1 MRRAAVALLLIVLTA
16 FAFTQEK
23 PFGVVANVTAIE
35 VTAEVVDASGK
46 IPPDLKASD
55 FVIIEDGVE
64 RPVASLEYLCAQCGA
79 AAAPSAT
86 TAETIAT
93 AAPAAAATPAAQWD
107 ILVYID
113 YELSSR
119 TTIRDAVRSLTTEAE
134 RLTRNGRVE
143 IVVADPSPR
152 RLLAPTNDAKA
163 VADALTAAG
172 KINAQSRL
180 ANVRR
185 AFIEN
190 TDDKTGASG
199 PSYAGMTDMRSSV
212 AEEGMLIQNFLG
224 RLSAWLG
231 GYPRQT
237 SRALMLVAD
246 GFDINPG
253 DFYSDAMAP
262 AVPAERHTTNRVAAG
277 GGNSV
282 ADDVRAQRMASRART
297 ESGKLQS
304 DELSDSRRAYHP
316 LAAQAAAAGWT
327 IISMRGGLNAE
338 LAADSSM
345 GSGNKVVSNFNT
357 NGGGTGRATRGLQAR
372 PVEALATFAEAT
384 GGTLVAD
391 TSKFGKTID
400 TLANRVRLTYEVSRP
415 VDGLVHQ
422 IDVKAV
428 RAGLKVNASR
438 YASSSTPE
446 LVANSRAATLIEN
459 GTAPGELPVSAKLAL
474 DKGSKGNPKGTL
486 EARVALAPIAPLK
499 SQLKSATMRVTIGVA
514 TGKEQPRIIHQLHPN
529 FDLSQL
535 SNATFTS
542 PMQLPKNV
550 DKVAIVIEELSTGAW
565 GGTVLPVAKNQDVIT
580 TAGWT
585 DAAVDPMNWLP
596 YETALKEAQKVGKLI
611 VQCAGC
617 DESMFADST
626 LRNTLNT
633 AFVVTNK
640 PDTTPHVLLLDP
652 WGHQR
657 FDWKPANAPDLVAKL
672 RMAVSVGSALV
683 QAGSQGDT
691 PEAHFSLGFAY
702 LRTQSFEDAQR
713 EYSLAETGARAKGD
727 NVLAQRAQ
735 IQHAAARGQ
744 SGKRNEAI
752 ASLEK
757 IVKAPQSPLTEAE
770 AWLILGHLR
779 KGSGNEKGAREAY
792 TTAAQRAPQG
802 SEIQKVATKLAS
814 GG

>member
-1 MRRAAVALLLIVLTA
+1 MRRSAVALLLISLTL

-23 PFGVVANVTAIE
+23 PFGVVTNVTAIE
-35 VTAEVVDASGK
+35 VTAEVVDASGR
-46 IPPDLKASD
+46 IPNDLKAGD
-55 FVIIEDGVE
+55 FVIVEDGVE
-64 RPVASLEYLCAQCGA
+64 RPVVALEYLCAQCGPAAPATAPAAPSTA
-79 AAAPSAT
+79 AAAPVTVSS
-86 TAETIAT
+86 
-93 AAPAAAATPAAQWD
+93 TPWD
-107 ILVYID
+107 TLIYID

-119 TTIRDAVRSLTTEAE
+119 TTIRDAVRTLINESE
-134 RLTRNGRVE
+134 RLTSNGRVE
-143 IVVADPSPR
+143 VVVADPTPR
-152 RLLAPTNDAKA
+152 RILAPSTDPKA
-163 VADALTAAG
+163 VADALTTAS

-190 TDDKTGASG
+190 TDDKTNAAG

-212 AEEGMLIQNFLG
+212 AEEGMLVQNFLG
-224 RLSAWLG
+224 RLSSWLG
-231 GYPRQT
+231 GYPRQA
-237 SRALMLVAD
+237 SRALLLVAD
-246 GFDINPG
+246 GFDISPG
-253 DFYSDAMAP
+253 DFYSDSMAP
-262 AVPAERHTTNRVAAG
+262 SLTPERHTSNRVAAG

-282 ADDVRAQRMASRART
+282 ADDVRAQRQASRSRT
-297 ESGKLQS
+297 EIGKLQS
-304 DELSDSRRAYHP
+304 DEINDGRRAYHP

-400 TLANRVRLTYEVSRP
+400 TLGNRVRLTYQVSRP

-422 IDVKAV
+422 IDVRTS
-428 RAGLKVNASR
+428 RAGLKVNAAR

-446 LVANSRAATLIEN
+446 LVANSRAATLLDS
-459 GTAPGELPVSAKLAL
+459 GSVAGELPVTAKLAL
-474 DKGSKGNPKGTL
+474 EKASKGNPKGTL

-499 SQLKSATMRVTIGVA
+499 SQVKAATLRVTIGVA
-514 TGKEQPRIIHQLHPN
+514 TGKDQPRIIHQLHSN

-535 SNATFTS
+535 NNATFTS

-565 GGTVLPVAKNQDVIT
+565 GGAVLPIAKNQEVMT

-585 DAAVDPMNWLP
+585 EGGVDPMNWLP

-617 DESMFADST
+617 DETIFADTT

-640 PDTTPHVLLLDP
+640 ADASGHVLLLDP

-672 RMAVSVGSALV
+672 RMAMSVGSALV
-683 QAGSQGDT
+683 QAGAQGDT

-702 LRTQSFEDAQR
+702 LRTQSFDDALR
-713 EYSLAETGARAKGD
+713 EYAAAEAGARAKGD

-735 IQHAAARGQ
+735 IQHAAALGQ
-744 SGKRNEAI
+744 SGKKSEAVS
-752 ASLEK
+752 ALEK

-779 KGSGNEKGAREAY
+779 RGSGNEKGAHEAY
-792 TTAAQRAPQG
+792 TNAAQRAPQG